1 MSIADRTLADQL
13 RDGILS
19 GEFPPSSR
27 LVELQLAERYD
38 VSRAAVRAAIAELD
52 KEGLVEREANRGAT
66 VRNVSLA
73 EAIQVTQVRNAVES
87 LIAAQAA
94 TVATADE
101 GAELLAIVQQMR
113 DAISRGDH
121 LGYSELNGRFHRRIR
136 EISRHTVA
144 AEVVENLRNRAARHN
159 FRLALVPGR
168 PDESVLQHATIAE
181 AVAAG
186 DAAAADAAMH
196 AHLDSVIDVLR
207 RWGSVIGS

>member
-1 MSIADRTLADQL
+1 MSVADRTLAGQL

-27 LVELQLAERYD
+27 LVELRLAERYD
-38 VSRAAVRAAIAELD
+38 VSRAAVRDAIAELD

-73 EAIQVTQVRNAVES
+73 EAIQITQVRTAVES

-94 TVATADE
+94 TVASADE

-113 DAISRGDH
+113 DEIPRGDH
-121 LGYSELNGRFHRRIR
+121 VGYSELNGLFHRRIR

-168 PDESVLQHATIAE
+168 PDESVMQHAALAE
-181 AVAAG
+181 AIAAG
-186 DAAAADAAMH
+186 DAAAADAAMR
-196 AHLDSVIDVLR
+196 AHLDSVVDVLR